1 MAHFY
6 GDIQGNRGQAT
17 RMGTPNSGLRGH
29 LRGWDVGVK
38 AFLRVNAAGNDE
50 VQVYASSGPN
60 GGRGDV
66 YICTITTDGIE
77 VADSLKGGKDK

>member
-17 RMGTPNSGLRGH
+17 RMGTKQSGFRGH

-50 VQVYASSGPN
+50 VQVYASSGSN
-60 GGRGDV
+60 GCRGDV
-66 YICTITTDGIE
+66 YICTITTNGIE
-77 VADSLKGGKDK
+77 VANSLKGGEDK